1 MITLIGNKEK
11 DLFKSIQDKLD
22 KLTVSYQMKFTKN
35 TPYLQDGNLEVK
47 GEDKINSYL
56 EELESEL
63 IQWYYC
69 AC

>member
-1 MITLIGNKEK
+1 MITLVGNKEK
-11 DLFKSIQDKLD
+11 EAFKSIQDKLD
-22 KLTVSYQMKFTKN
+22 SLTVSYQMKYTKDK
-35 TPYLQDGNLEVK
+35 PYIQDGKLEFK
-47 GEDKINSYL
+47 GQDKINEYL